1 MGIAH
6 LHHPQEAKPKR
17 LEEIALQISN
27 IQRRQNR
34 DKNLV
39 LAASR
44 EHYEK
49 NNNRGGGRN
58 NNRGNGGGRNNNRG
72 NGGGGN
78 KQNWSSINNDQG
90 NKRQRYNNNNNNN
103 RNHQGQGGNNFNFD
117 DKPCTLP
124 KHGEHKWKDRS
135 CNYRNNDYNH
145 EQALRMAVRDNVPNW
160 FKKQV
165 ERSSE
170 IKSRNGGNSN

>member
-49 NNNRGGGRN
+49 NNNRGGDKIIIVVTAAAEIIIVGTAAVEISRTGLQLIMIRGI
-58 NNRGNGGGRNNNRG
+58 RGNGTTTTTTIIGITRVKVEITSTSMTSRALSPNMA
-72 NGGGGN
+72 
-78 KQNWSSINNDQG
+78 SING
-90 NKRQRYNNNNNNN
+90 RIAAVTT
-103 RNHQGQGGNNFNFD
+103 G
-117 DKPCTLP
+117 TTITIMS
-124 KHGEHKWKDRS
+124 KH
-135 CNYRNNDYNH
+135 
-145 EQALRMAVRDNVPNW
+145 
-160 FKKQV
+160 
-165 ERSSE
+165 
-170 IKSRNGGNSN
+170 

>member
-49 NNNRGGGRN
+49 NNNRGGDKIIIVVTAAAEIIIVGTAAVEISRTGLQLIMIRGI
-58 NNRGNGGGRNNNRG
+58 RGNGTTTTTTIIIGITRVKVEITSTSMTSRALSPTMAGMNGRIAIVTTGTTITNM
-72 NGGGGN
+72 
-78 KQNWSSINNDQG
+78 S
-90 NKRQRYNNNNNNN
+90 
-103 RNHQGQGGNNFNFD
+103 
-117 DKPCTLP
+117 
-124 KHGEHKWKDRS
+124 KH
-135 CNYRNNDYNH
+135 
-145 EQALRMAVRDNVPNW
+145 
-160 FKKQV
+160 
-165 ERSSE
+165 
-170 IKSRNGGNSN
+170 